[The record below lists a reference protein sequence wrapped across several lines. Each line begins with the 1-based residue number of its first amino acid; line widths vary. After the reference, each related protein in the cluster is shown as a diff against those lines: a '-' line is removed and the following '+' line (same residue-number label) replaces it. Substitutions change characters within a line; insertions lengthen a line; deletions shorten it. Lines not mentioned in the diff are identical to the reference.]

1 MNRKTEKHRKT
12 TENTGKKQKI
22 TEKNKKKRG
31 ESDHGAQLSLRGGGR
46 GGYFWLLTLF
56 CTLQVITPYNNPRYC
71 IFFVYYSQQVFVL

>member
-31 ESDHGAQLSLRGGGR
+31 ESDHGAQLSLRGGGQ
-46 GGYFWLLTLF
+46 GWLLLVTYSLLHTTGYYTL
-56 CTLQVITPYNNPRYC
+56 
-71 IFFVYYSQQVFVL
+71 